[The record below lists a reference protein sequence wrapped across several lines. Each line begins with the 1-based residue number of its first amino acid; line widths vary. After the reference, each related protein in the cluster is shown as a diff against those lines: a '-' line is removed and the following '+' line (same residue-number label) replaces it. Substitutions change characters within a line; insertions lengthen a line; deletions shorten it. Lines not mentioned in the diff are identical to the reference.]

1 MAPSSEEQ
9 NLLRCVLVNPAL
21 AGELEEDLLDAEAPE
36 SAALRSIAAE
46 LTVGDAPSGGLLV
59 ERYQGGQYEQIVFR
73 AQASALDNNLDADGA
88 ADEFR
93 QLQIALRIR
102 RKHREIEAL
111 KVQLDRNPA
120 LNVELNQRVKELHQL
135 KAQRS

>member
-1 MAPSSEEQ
+1 
-9 NLLRCVLVNPAL
+9 
-21 AGELEEDLLDAEAPE
+21 
-36 SAALRSIAAE
+36 
-46 LTVGDAPSGGLLV
+46 
-59 ERYQGGQYEQIVFR
+59 VFR

-111 KVQLDRNPA
+111 KVQLDGNPA

-135 KAQRS
+135 KSQRS